1 MIQDISNIEELRE
14 ISAQAIIKSIPQEDY
29 DKLISLLVDAA
40 KEGLTQVILNKD
52 NFKEDSI
59 PYIINLLL
67 LQGYRVNDFIGNL
80 TIAWTKTN
88 KEDL

>member
-1 MIQDISNIEELRE
+1 MIQDILNIEELRK
-14 ISAQAIIKSIPQEDY
+14 ISAQGIIKSIPQEDY

-40 KEGLTQVILNKD
+40 KEGLTQIILSKD
-52 NFKEDSI
+52 NFKENSI

-67 LQGYRVNDFIGNL
+67 LQGYHVNDFIGNL

>member
-1 MIQDISNIEELRE
+1 M
-14 ISAQAIIKSIPQEDY
+14 
-29 DKLISLLVDAA
+29 DAA